1 MKLTAHDAK
10 RAAFWLAIVSAAL
23 VGLALLL
30 IGRNNKLTGALA
42 LGFVAVLLIKHV
54 GLLMLVGSPL
64 AGIIN
69 VLRVRSSGY

>member
-69 VLRVRSSGY
+69 VLRVRSRGY